1 MTFYF
6 FDLETSG
13 FSEKYDRIMQ
23 FGGQRT
29 DLDLKPIGKPDNIL
43 IKLSDDILPQPEA
56 VLVHGITPQKTRQ
69 EGISEAEFTKYLS
82 QKVFTPDTIA
92 VGYNN
97 VRFDNKFIRFLFW
110 RNFTDAYEWAWK
122 NGCSTWDLLD
132 VVRMCRA
139 LRPDGIKWPFAS
151 DGKPSN
157 KLELVASVNKFKH
170 DAHDALGDVKALVE
184 LAQLVKHKQPKL
196 FEYLLKVR
204 SKDRVAPIVNSGQ
217 PFIYTSGR
225 YPSEWQKTT
234 VVATLSGVPERDAA
248 FVYDLRIDPD
258 ELKGFGPAELA
269 ERWLARGED
278 VPYFPIKK
286 LVFNRCPAV
295 VADLRVL
302 DKASQKRL
310 GLHMELIE
318 NHYQKLAKQP
328 DLGERMIRAMELA
341 DKNRQPKLV
350 LDIASVDGALY
361 EGFVN
366 DADKIKMGAVRAADA
381 ETIVGFEPGFNDERL
396 NLLLPLYKG
405 RNFPASL
412 NPDEKKI
419 WQEYKKARLESRAEE
434 YQEKISELSASAGLT
449 KPAKHLLTDL
459 ADWGRSVQS
468 ATAEPAART

>member
-1 MTFYF
+1 
-6 FDLETSG
+6 
-13 FSEKYDRIMQ
+13 MQ

-43 IKLSDDILPQPEA
+43 VKLTDDILPQPEA
-56 VLVHGITPQKTRQ
+56 VLVHGITPQKTRTS
-69 EGISEAEFTKYLS
+69 GMSEAEFAKYLS
-82 QKVFTPDTIA
+82 GEVFTPDTIA

-122 NGCSTWDLLD
+122 NGCSTWDFLD
-132 VVRMCRA
+132 VVRTCRA

-157 KLELVASVNKFKH
+157 KLELLASVNKFKH

-184 LAQLVKHKQPKL
+184 LARLIKSEQPKL
-196 FEYLLKVR
+196 FDYLLKLR
-204 SKDRVAPIVNSGQ
+204 SKDKVAPIVNSGQ

-234 VVATLSGVPERDAA
+234 VVAALSGVPERDAA

-258 ELKGFGPAELA
+258 QYKNASPEDLLKMWTYRPPRNMQPSGVQGA
-269 ERWLARGED
+269 GEQAGAVHD
-278 VPYFPIKK
+278 AGYFPIKQ

-310 GLHMELIE
+310 GLHMEVIN
-318 NHYQKLAKQP
+318 NHFKKLAKQP
-328 DLGERMIRAMELA
+328 DLGERMVRAMELS
-341 DKNRQPKLV
+341 DKKRQPKLV

-381 ETIVGFEPGFNDERL
+381 ETIADFEPGFSDERL

-412 NPDEKKI
+412 SADETKI
-419 WQEYKKARLESRAEE
+419 WQDYKKARLDSRASQ
-434 YQEKISELSASAGLT
+434 YQAKISELSASAGLS

-459 ADWGRSVQS
+459 ADWGQFVQTAGVGSV
-468 ATAEPAART
+468 ART